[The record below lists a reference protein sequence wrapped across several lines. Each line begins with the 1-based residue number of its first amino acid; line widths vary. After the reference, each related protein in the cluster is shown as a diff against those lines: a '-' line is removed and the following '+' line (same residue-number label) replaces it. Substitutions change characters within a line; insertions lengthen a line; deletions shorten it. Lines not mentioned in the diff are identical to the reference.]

1 MGRGEGGAPELLIF
15 SLSSPVLVFVCLLVF
30 LCLSPGSFLF
40 SFFCSS
46 RDLLPQFLPA
56 FYSFFHFFCSFSFLY
71 PLCLA
76 FSFFFFVFLPQ
87 SFLSSS
93 SVSWVFSPSLQ
104 PTFDFSVL
112 LCIYRARWVGN
123 GRYAEGRP
131 PLRHP

>member
-40 SFFCSS
+40 SFSCSS

-71 PLCLA
+71 PLYLA
-76 FSFFFFVFLPQ
+76 FGSFFFVFLPQ
-87 SFLSSS
+87 SFLSSRLFPRLCNQPLIFWCS
-93 SVSWVFSPSLQ
+93 SVYIKPDRLV
-104 PTFDFSVL
+104 T
-112 LCIYRARWVGN
+112 G
-123 GRYAEGRP
+123 GM
-131 PLRHP
+131 LRVDHH